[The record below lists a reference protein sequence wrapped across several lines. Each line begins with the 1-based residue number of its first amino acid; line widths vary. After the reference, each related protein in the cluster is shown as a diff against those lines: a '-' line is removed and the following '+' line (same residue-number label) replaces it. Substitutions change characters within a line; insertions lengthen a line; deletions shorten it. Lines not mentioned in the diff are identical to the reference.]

1 MNTDVGSL
9 ALGAWIVRLVLIGLI
24 GKAIV
29 DRRYRVALIA
39 VVLTLTGLVGV
50 PRVNPAL
57 VTSYLAIVDVGL
69 MFVIVGGDIRIT

>member
-57 VTSYLAIVDVGL
+57 VTSYLAIVDIGL
-69 MFVIVGGDIRIT
+69 MFVVVGGDIRIT

>member
-1 MNTDVGSL
+1 MNADVGSL
-9 ALGAWIVRLVLIGLI
+9 AIGTWVVRLVLAGLI

-29 DRRYRVALIA
+29 DQRYRVALIA
-39 VVLTLTGLVGV
+39 VVLTLVGILGI

-57 VTSYLAIVDVGL
+57 VTSYLAIVDIGL

>member
-57 VTSYLAIVDVGL
+57 VTSYLAIVDVVL